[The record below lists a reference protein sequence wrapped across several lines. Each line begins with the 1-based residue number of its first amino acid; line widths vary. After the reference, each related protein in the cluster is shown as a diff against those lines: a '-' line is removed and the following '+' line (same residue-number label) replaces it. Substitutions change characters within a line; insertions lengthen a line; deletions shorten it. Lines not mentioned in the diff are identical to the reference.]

1 MCEDGS
7 VIIAVG
13 HDLIEIARIR
23 ASYAREGQRFLK
35 LFSSE
40 EIEYCLRLA
49 DPVPSLAVRFAAK
62 EAFQK
67 VWPRPHGWRDVWV
80 RRERTP
86 DGPFPYTPPQLGFAP
101 HIEAELREQGWVAH
115 VTLTHT
121 KEHAS
126 AVVILESTNRG
137 E

>member
-1 MCEDGS
+1 MI
-7 VIIAVG
+7 VAIG
-13 HDLIEIARIR
+13 HDLIEIGRIR
-23 ASYAREGQRFLK
+23 AVYAREGEHFLR
-35 LFSSE
+35 LFAPA
-40 EIEYCLRLA
+40 EIEYCLNLA
-49 DPVPSLAVRFAAK
+49 DPAPSLAVRFAAK

-67 VWPRPHGWRDVWV
+67 VWPRPHGWQDVWV

-86 DGPFPYTPPQLGFAP
+86 DGPFPYAPPLLGFAP
-101 HIEAELREQGWVAH
+101 RIEAELRERGWTAH

-126 AVVILESTNRG
+126 AVVVLESRPQTV